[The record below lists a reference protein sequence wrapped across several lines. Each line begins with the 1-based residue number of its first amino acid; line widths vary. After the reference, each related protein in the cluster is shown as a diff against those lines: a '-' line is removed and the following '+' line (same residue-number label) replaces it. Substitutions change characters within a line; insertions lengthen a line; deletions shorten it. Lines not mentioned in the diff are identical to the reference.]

1 MKNTKWLITMLSIIY
16 VSPVYAADEL
26 QKNNLELKINTRY
39 FNDEGEA
46 HRSTVNPDPEAR
58 HYEQAALGL
67 ELNYISP
74 YWNNII
80 GFDASLYAVTRLMDS
95 GNNTTVQLL
104 DVNSDG
110 KLDQNFATLGV
121 LALKLKP
128 SADAE
133 IKIGRQPVNT
143 TLIKTTNNRAVPD
156 TFSGVSAQWK
166 PFPELKTYLGYYNE
180 WRPRTSEK
188 FTDFV
193 TDANEEIEYVALI
206 GADYNWHGS
215 KINTEFLNSKDYLTK
230 YGFQISYPIKTEKA
244 NMLLR
249 SGAYFSKDAGQLF
262 KCGAESDLDCVKGE
276 EIDNNGR
283 GYFFESTWKYK
294 NLELGAAISKFDGMW
309 IEDNYSTESLSGK
322 SLIQDNG
329 TSPFPTS
336 TIIGP
341 DFTNN
346 DELAWM
352 ARIKY
357 DWLNIISGLN
367 TEFKYISG
375 DGAHQSNLN
384 QGIEGKE
391 RYSEIS
397 IGYRMPWV
405 KNLDFKYSYLT
416 YHSNFDREELS
427 QKINGLLRND
437 WHQHRVALTYSYMF

>member
-1 MKNTKWLITMLSIIY
+1 MLGIIC
-16 VSPVYAADEL
+16 VSPVYAYAMNEA

-46 HRSTVNPDPEAR
+46 HRSTANHDPQTKN
-58 HYEQAALGL
+58 YEQSAVGV
-67 ELNYISP
+67 ELNYNSSH
-74 YWNNII
+74 WHDII

-104 DVNSDG
+104 DVNADG
-110 KLDQNFATLGV
+110 KLDQYFATLGI

-128 SADAE
+128 SADTE
-133 IKIGRQPVNT
+133 LKIGRQAVNT
-143 TLIKTTNNRAVPD
+143 TLVKTTNNRAVPD

-166 PFPELKTYLGYYNE
+166 PFPELKAYLGYYNK
-180 WRPRTSEK
+180 WRPRTSGK

-193 TDANEEIEYVALI
+193 TDANEKIEFITLI
-206 GADYNWHGS
+206 GMDYNWHDV
-215 KINTEFLNSKDYLTK
+215 KVNTEFLNSKNYLTK
-230 YGFQISYPIKTEKA
+230 YGFQVSYPIKIEKGTVV
-244 NMLLR
+244 LR

-262 KCGAESDLDCVKGE
+262 KCGAEFDLDCVKGD
-276 EIDNNGR
+276 EIDNDGR
-283 GYFFESTWKYK
+283 GFFFESTWKHK

-309 IEDNYSTESLSGK
+309 IEDNYSTQSLNGK

-352 ARIKY
+352 VQLKY
-357 DWLNIISGLN
+357 DWQDIISGLN

-375 DGAHQSNLN
+375 DGAHQSNIN
-384 QGIEGKE
+384 QSIVGKE
-391 RYSEIS
+391 KYSEVS
-397 IGYRMPWV
+397 VGYRIPWM
-405 KNLDFKYSYLT
+405 KNLDLKYSYLT
-416 YHSNFDREELS
+416 YHSNIDREELS